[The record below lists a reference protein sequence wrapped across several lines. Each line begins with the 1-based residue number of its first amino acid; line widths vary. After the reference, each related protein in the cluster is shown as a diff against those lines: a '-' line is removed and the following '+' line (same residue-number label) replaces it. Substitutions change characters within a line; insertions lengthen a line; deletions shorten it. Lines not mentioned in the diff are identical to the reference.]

1 MTLTPHSTPA
11 LVLQNQFLPAE
22 THPSAKLAGTDV
34 GERVTK
40 KVQKAQSATFMQKSA
55 SATCYLADD
64 HDLTPGPANVL
75 AHTDTIFPW
84 ISFSL
89 RDRVPNKI

>member
-1 MTLTPHSTPA
+1 MTLTPHLTPFA
-11 LVLQNQFLPAE
+11 LILQNQFLPAE

-55 SATCYLADD
+55 PATCYLADD
-64 HDLTPGPANVL
+64 QRS
-75 AHTDTIFPW
+75 HTRTSKRP
-84 ISFSL
+84 
-89 RDRVPNKI
+89 RPH